1 MSPDRQWLEASL
13 EGVPA
18 AQAQCVRAFR
28 LLMVQGAL
36 LRGLLDRELAP
47 SGVTAQQGAMLSW
60 IDAQPEPP
68 TISAVA
74 AGMAMTHQNVKQIA
88 SALARK
94 GFLEIVVD
102 AADRRAR
109 RLVPAARHR
118 RFWKRRNADDFAAVQ
133 TWLSVWTDEEVSAV
147 VELLRRLH
155 RHLQV
160 QARTADGPAAGRGR
174 GRRTSNPRE
183 PFK

>member
-1 MSPDRQWLEASL
+1 MSSERQWLEASL
-13 EGVPA
+13 DGVPA
-18 AQAQCVRAFR
+18 TQAQSVRAFR

-60 IDAQPEPP
+60 IDAQPVPP

-88 SALARK
+88 SALERK
-94 GFLEIVVD
+94 GFLAIEVD
-102 AADRRAR
+102 AADRRVR

-133 TWLSVWTDEEVSAV
+133 AWLSVWTDEETSTV
-147 VELLRRLH
+147 VALLQRLH
-155 RHLQV
+155 RHLSV
-160 QARTADGPAAGRGR
+160 QAQTPVPPAGAKG
-174 GRRTSNPRE
+174 
-183 PFK
+183 

>member
-1 MSPDRQWLEASL
+1 MSSDRQWLEASL
-13 EGVPA
+13 QGVPA

-74 AGMAMTHQNVKQIA
+74 TGMAMTHQNVKQIA
-88 SALARK
+88 SALERK

-133 TWLSVWTDEEVSAV
+133 AWLSVWTEEEVSAV
-147 VELLRRLH
+147 VGLLQRLH
-155 RHLQV
+155 RHLNVHAQ
-160 QARTADGPAAGRGR
+160 TPAPAPSVRGR
-174 GRRTSNPRE
+174 AGKGAGP
-183 PFK
+183 

>member
-1 MSPDRQWLEASL
+1 MSSNRQWLEASL

-18 AQAQCVRAFR
+18 AQAQRVRAFR
-28 LLMVQGAL
+28 LLLVQGAL

-118 RFWKRRNADDFAAVQ
+118 RFWQRRNADDFAAVQ
-133 TWLSVWTDEEVSAV
+133 TWLSVWTEEEVSAV
-147 VELLRRLH
+147 VGLLQRLH

-160 QARTADGPAAGRGR
+160 HAQTPARPAARQGRS
-174 GRRTSNPRE
+174 RRVSNPGE
-183 PFK
+183 PSR